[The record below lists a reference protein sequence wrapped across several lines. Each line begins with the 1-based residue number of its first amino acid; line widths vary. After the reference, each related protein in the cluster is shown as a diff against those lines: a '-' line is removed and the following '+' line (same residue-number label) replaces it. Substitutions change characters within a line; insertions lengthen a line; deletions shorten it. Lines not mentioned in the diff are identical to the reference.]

1 MRNASFVTFSILA
14 ALSALPITAGA
25 QVMGQTI
32 APSAAQWQEDLSFLT
47 AKIEEMHP
55 RFGHTKEEEFAKMV
69 RELSQQLPTLSREE
83 ATVRFMS
90 LVASLQ
96 DGHTTIPA
104 AALPAAGMRLLPMRF
119 YLYVDGVYL
128 QAADRRYQDVVGK
141 KLIRVG
147 DTPVDDAVRRL
158 STIVAHD
165 NGQSIRDRVPGYM
178 IVPDLLVGLHII
190 ARGDRVP
197 LTFED
202 GGRTLRVEV
211 DPVKVQEREPP
222 LEFDLAYT
230 SDWVDSRTKD
240 AVPVWLKNL
249 HKSYWMEFLPGSNTL
264 YVQYNQCTSDPQN
277 PMPKFAE
284 EVRMAASQQPVE
296 RVIIDLR
303 LNSGGEGYW
312 NKFLLLALIRSTHID
327 QKGKLFVII
336 GRRVFS
342 AGNIL
347 AIDLERYTN
356 AVFVGEPTGGAV
368 QNFGNHEP
376 VVLPNSKLFVM
387 IATAFYQNAGPFD
400 HREWI
405 APEVAADLTHT
416 DYTAG
421 LDPALQAIESYVP
434 LAQRF
439 ASAFERLQPTE
450 IRRSY
455 DVVKNESVNRYA
467 NLESALN
474 DVGYKFLQGG
484 DTARAIQVFRIATE
498 DFPESANAFDSLGDA
513 FASAGEKKLAIESF
527 TQALKINPNWEPSRR
542 SLQRLTREPPSH

>member
-1 MRNASFVTFSILA
+1 MVPLA
-14 ALSALPITAGA
+14 GSQSTPQATGQSKTRE
-25 QVMGQTI
+25 VMDTV
-32 APSAAQWQEDLSFLT
+32 AVPSATQWQQDLSFLT
-47 AKIEEMHP
+47 AKIEQMHP
-55 RFGHTKEEEFAKMV
+55 ALSHAKKEEFAKAV
-69 RELSQQLPTLSREE
+69 RELSEQLPTLAREE
-83 ATVRFMS
+83 TTVRFMGM
-90 LVASLQ
+90 VASLQ

-104 AALPAAGMRLLPMRF
+104 AALSAVGMRMLPMRF
-119 YLYVDGVYL
+119 YLYADGVYL
-128 QAADRRYQDVVGK
+128 QASDRRYQEVVGK
-141 KLIRVG
+141 KLVRIG
-147 DTPVDDAVRRL
+147 DTPIDEAIKKL
-158 STIVAHD
+158 SVIVAHD
-165 NGQSIRDRVPGYM
+165 NEASIRDRLPGYM
-178 IVPDLLVGLHII
+178 VIPDLLVGLHII
-190 ARGDRVP
+190 PRIDRVP
-197 LTFED
+197 LTFE
-202 GGRTLRVEV
+202 GEGRTLAVEA
-211 DPVKVQEREPP
+211 DPVKVQAPEPP

-230 SDWVDSRTKD
+230 PDWVDSTPKD

-249 HKSYWMEFLPGSNTL
+249 HKSYWMEMLPGGKTL
-264 YVQYNQCTSDPQN
+264 YVQYNHCTSDPQN

-312 NKFLLLALIRSTHID
+312 NKFLLLALIRCTHID
-327 QKGKLFVII
+327 QQGKLFVII

-342 AGNIL
+342 AGNML

-421 LDPALQAIESYVP
+421 LDPALQAIESFVP

-439 ASAFERLQPTE
+439 ALAFERLQPGE

-455 DVVKNESVNRYA
+455 DSFKNESVNRYA
-467 NLESALN
+467 NLEPALN
-474 DVGYKFLQGG
+474 DVGYTFLRAG
-484 DTARAIQVFRIATE
+484 DTARAIQVLRIATE
-498 DFPESANAFDSLGDA
+498 DFPGSANAFDSLGDA
-513 FASAGEKKLAIESF
+513 FASAGEKRLAIESF
-527 TQALKINPNWEPSRR
+527 TRALKINPNWEPSRR
-542 SLQRLTREPPSH
+542 SLQKLAQEPPPH